1 MMENPQKLFR
11 GFETYRY
18 RQTGHVTTG
27 IRIVVLLMVM
37 YIGAVLA
44 AVELEHASED
54 KEYNCNSTDP
64 PCCGHGGGET

>member
-1 MMENPQKLFR
+1 
-11 GFETYRY
+11 
-18 RQTGHVTTG
+18 
-27 IRIVVLLMVM
+27 MVM